1 MKMNFIIPII
11 SAIILGYL
19 CANYVI
25 SEYVSTSV
33 VAYKEVYF
41 LELKDDIDIKNKL
54 TIKEDKEY
62 TYIGM
67 TLSEEEANNIKEI
80 YNKNNID
87 INIRKK
93 DISNNK
99 FLSELEQYD
108 ILLKNSTTKEEID
121 NVLDSIL
128 SSYEEILNNR

>member
-1 MKMNFIIPII
+1 MNFIIPII